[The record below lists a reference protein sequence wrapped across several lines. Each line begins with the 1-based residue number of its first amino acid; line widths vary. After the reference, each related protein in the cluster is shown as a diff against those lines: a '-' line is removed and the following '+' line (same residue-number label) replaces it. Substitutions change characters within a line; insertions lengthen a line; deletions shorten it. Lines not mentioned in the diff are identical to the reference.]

1 MNKYLM
7 FVLVFFIAYFIG
19 NISPAIILGNLKGV
33 DIRKEG
39 SGNAGTTNVLRVL
52 GAGPAAITLIC
63 DIIKGLIAVKIGFI
77 LGGGNG
83 AIAGMIAF
91 AAVILGHVF
100 PALYKFKGGK
110 GVATGLGGALALD
123 WPSAFVAIILFLL
136 GVGST
141 KKVSVGS
148 LLAAICYPFLVF
160 FYAREFLPVAIP
172 LALFLVYKHIPNIK
186 RLKAGEE
193 PNIDFKGKFK
203 ITEKL
208 DKVFYD
214 PTETD
219 DAEPNVDASDMA
231 SDVMVDMAADVEED
245 VVEDAAIE
253 DGAVGEVDVEDVV
266 EEGVATEDVVVE
278 DVTVENSDNIGDAS
292 EESKEEEPVDFF
304 KDATV
309 PKLSKKNKKSV
320 VVIGNGS
327 FGTAMANI
335 VAHNG
340 HDVTLYGRKPDVIK
354 EMAETHENKK
364 YLPGALLSDSIHFTS
379 DIKEAVTDKNVII
392 FAVPA
397 QQFRSVAKSC
407 VEYINK
413 RPIFV
418 NLAKGIE
425 QNTHKRMSEIA
436 AEILP
441 GKKYVALSG
450 PSHAEELVRN
460 HPASVVVAS
469 ENIENA
475 NKVQAILSNDRFRV
489 YTDRDVKGVEI
500 GGSLKNVYAIAT
512 GISDGMGYG
521 VNAKA
526 ALMTRAIHELS
537 KFGVSIGA
545 DQRTFSG
552 LSGIG
557 DLMVTCDSDLSRNR
571 RFGKMIGS
579 GMSSEEA
586 INSIGSVVE
595 GFYTTSAAVELADAY
610 GVDCPIVKATA
621 AILNDEITPDE
632 AMNGLMNREQKEEK
646 E

>member
-19 NISPAIILGNLKGV
+19 NISPAIILSNLKGV

-63 DIIKGLIAVKIGFI
+63 DILKGLIAVKIGFI

-193 PNIDFKGKFK
+193 PNIDFKEKFK

-219 DAEPNVDASDMA
+219 DAEPNV
-231 SDVMVDMAADVEED
+231 
-245 VVEDAAIE
+245 
-253 DGAVGEVDVEDVV
+253 
-266 EEGVATEDVVVE
+266 
-278 DVTVENSDNIGDAS
+278 DAS